1 MGKKSSTSQSS
12 KFTTTW
18 LSPRLQNST
27 QIIENSAHFEQI
39 SQQKQRWRS
48 TRSSSGHACK
58 KGNNSCQETFYSGIL
73 QQTVSGTQ
81 THEKVETSDR
91 FKYVKQPFTCTDIQN
106 GNSRIY
112 QEVDSTGGV
121 GHLDRPHRRL
131 FSCSNSPTISKISEI
146 SNEKRGF
153 PISGSPFWCRNS
165 SPRVYSHCERGKTHS
180 SSQEPQNPSIS
191 GRLAS
196 SVTNKR
202 SMSQRFGKIS
212 EIGPR
217 TRLAHQFPK
226 IGIGSH
232 TKSRFSGLSLR
243 SSQGSGFSNPK
254 ELDRLKVQTVSIR
267 KSLVFESSDCF
278 HQKVSLV
285 LTPKGS
291 TKSYGSS
298 CSQHF
303 GVHRCLPKA
312 YLNEIVL
319 SDLWSNKEAQ
329 LHINVF
335 ESCSS
340 GPKGVSGA
348 LARSKRAHLFRQQY
362 SSILS
367 EQRRRHTF
375 HRNVCSYLEN
385 SCIHKF
391 QKNPDKGKTRT
402 WIPKCHSRLSI
413 TKGQGHTDG
422 VVTSPTD
429 IQPNL
434 QSLAHTNG
442 RSICN
447 SSKLQTSN
455 LCISCPRQKGLE
467 NRCIEY
473 LLGRPR
479 RLCLLSSSHPATS
492 NSKNNNIP
500 MQDDST
506 GSRVAGDA
514 MVLGS
519 GGSLDQGTPT
529 APSLEDTSET
539 ATFQQVPQQRG
550 VPESTCVA
558 SGFQESNSGR
568 FSSEVAERIKAPQ
581 RESSRKV
588 YQSRWTIYGQWCT
601 ENKVDIT
608 STAVTQVAE
617 FLNYLFTVKNLKPA
631 TITGY
636 RTAIADAL
644 GSQGEFISKSL
655 ELNRLIASFTRDR
668 PKPNRSIPTWDLSL
682 VLLGLTKPPF
692 EPLSEAPLKW
702 LTYKTVFLLALAS
715 GKRRSEIHAWTH
727 SSVSSRRN
735 WSEVTVSP
743 SPAFLAKNQLASDG
757 PDSIK
762 PVVIPALTTM
772 LDSSLVEDK
781 SLCPVRALKVYLQ
794 KTKSMR
800 KGKALLFVSLRE
812 GYSKDITRITI
823 SQWIKHTIQTCYQS
837 SDTADQQV
845 TQVRAHDVRAMAAS
859 LAFKGGI
866 SLEQV
871 LSSCYWKFH
880 NTFTN
885 FYLKDICWEND
896 DIFKLGPIVSAQHVV
911 NN

>member
-1 MGKKSSTSQSS
+1 MVQELGWLINFQKSELIPTQKLDFLGYHFDLQRGLVFPTQKK
-12 KFTTTW
+12 
-18 LSPRLQNST
+18 
-27 QIIENSAHFEQI
+27 
-39 SQQKQRWRS
+39 
-48 TRSSSGHACK
+48 
-58 KGNNSCQETFYSGIL
+58 
-73 QQTVSGTQ
+73 
-81 THEKVETSDR
+81 
-91 FKYVKQPFTCTDIQN
+91 
-106 GNSRIY
+106 
-112 QEVDSTGGV
+112 
-121 GHLDRPHRRL
+121 
-131 FSCSNSPTISKISEI
+131 
-146 SNEKRGF
+146 
-153 PISGSPFWCRNS
+153 
-165 SPRVYSHCERGKTHS
+165 
-180 SSQEPQNPSIS
+180 
-191 GRLAS
+191 
-196 SVTNKR
+196 
-202 SMSQRFGKIS
+202 
-212 EIGPR
+212 
-217 TRLAHQFPK
+217 
-226 IGIGSH
+226 
-232 TKSRFSGLSLR
+232 
-243 SSQGSGFSNPK
+243 
-254 ELDRLKVQTVSIR
+254 LDRLNAQTVSIR
-267 KSLVFESSDCF
+267 KSLV
-278 HQKVSLV
+278 
-285 LTPKGS
+285 LTPRKLISLIGTLASWEKTVPLGTLHMRPFQWYLKLHWKFPQSLDIRIPVTGNFLKHLKWWQDIKNLMAGAPIHPQVHNTLVFTDASQKGW
-291 TKSYGSS
+291 GA
-298 CSQHF
+298 H
-303 GVHRCLPKA
+303 
-312 YLNEIVL
+312 LNEIVL
-319 SDLWSNKEAQ
+319 SGLWSNKEAQ
-329 LHINVF
+329 LHINVLELKAVLLALKGF
-335 ESCSS
+335 QEHLQGQTVLICSDNS
-340 GPKGVSGA
+340 TVVAYLNKEGGTHSIEMCA
-348 LARSKRAHLFRQQY
+348 LIWRILAFTNSRRIQIRARHVPGSL
-362 SSILS
+362 
-367 EQRRRHTF
+367 
-375 HRNVCSYLEN
+375 NVIADC
-385 SCIHKF
+385 
-391 QKNPDKGKTRT
+391 P
-402 WIPKCHSRLSI
+402 I

-442 RSICN
+442 RSFCN

-455 LCISCPRQKGLE
+455 LCISCPRQEGLE

-492 NSKNNNIP
+492 NSKNNNMP
-500 MQDDST
+500 MQGDST
-506 GSRVAGDA
+506 GSRVARDA

-568 FSSEVAERIKAPQ
+568 FSSEVAERIKASQ

-608 STAVTQVAE
+608 STAVPQVAE

-715 GKRRSEIHAWTH
+715 GKRREIHAWTH

-781 SLCPVRALKVYLQ
+781 SLCPVRALKVYLE

-871 LSSCYWKFH
+871 LSSCYWKSH